1 MIPILSILIF
11 VPLIGSVLSY
21 GITRWNRNAGIAV
34 TLLIALVVLSMA
46 LYVFGFVYQNVPV
59 SGDYV
64 LKEQYT
70 WISTTYFSVDYFQ
83 GVDGLS
89 SPLVLASA
97 LLVVF
102 VVMGSRRLISTREP
116 LYYALVL
123 FFEGTIIGVFTSLN
137 LILFYVFWELVL
149 IPMFFFIGIWGGDR
163 RKYAAMK
170 FMLFIFAGSTVMLL
184 SLLAVYLGTNVHSFD
199 MPLLA
204 GNVPMGIQYLPLIAS
219 FIGFGIKLPVVPLH
233 SWLPD
238 AYVQAPSPSTVLLSG
253 AQAAMGGYGIIR
265 ISIELFP
272 KAAQEWA
279 WGFLALGVLTM
290 FYGAVVAIRARE
302 LKSMFAFTSLNHMGF
317 VVFGAFA
324 TVISGSPLGV
334 EGAILQ
340 MFVHA
345 FTAGSLFMLS
355 GYVQQQA
362 GTSNIAS
369 LSGLSKTMPRT
380 ATLLVVAGAAAM
392 ALPPFASFLA
402 ELMIIVAGIYANAY
416 LAITVLVPVMT
427 GGYLLWMIKRVI
439 LSTPPEGAQ
448 KRDMPSLD
456 AGVLLLYFVPLVL
469 LLVFSFL
476 ILTPA
481 SSLAQWV
488 VHLTGGA

>member
-1 MIPILSILIF
+1 MIPILSLLIF
-11 VPLIGSVLSY
+11 VPIAGSAVSY
-21 GITRWNRNAGIAV
+21 AVTRWNRNAGIAV
-34 TLLIALVVLSMA
+34 TLIIALAVLTMA
-46 LYVFGFVYQNVPV
+46 LYVFGFVYEHVPTI
-59 SGDYV
+59 GNYA
-64 LKEQYT
+64 LTEKYT
-70 WISTTYFSVDYFQ
+70 WITTTYFSVDYFQ

-102 VVMGSRRLISTREP
+102 VVIGSRKLITTREP

-123 FFEGTIIGVFTSLN
+123 LFEGTIIGVFTSLN

-170 FMLFIFAGSTVMLL
+170 FMIYVFAGSTVMLL
-184 SLLAVYLGTNVHSFD
+184 SLLAAYFGANAQSFD
-199 MPLLA
+199 ITALA
-204 GNVPMGIQYLPLIAS
+204 GKIPPDLQYLPLLAS

-265 ISIELFP
+265 ISIGLFP
-272 KAAQEWA
+272 DAAHQWA
-279 WGFLALGVLTM
+279 WGFIALGALTM
-290 FYGAVVAIRARE
+290 FYGAIVAIRAKG

-324 TVISGSPLGV
+324 TVLSGNSLGV

-355 GYVQQQA
+355 GFVQQQA
-362 GTSNIAS
+362 GTGEIAS
-369 LSGLSKTMPRT
+369 LRGLSQTMPRT
-380 ATLLVVAGAAAM
+380 AGLLVVASAGAM

-402 ELMIIVAGIYANAY
+402 ELMIIVAGIDANVY
-416 LAITVLVPVMT
+416 LAIVVLVPVIT

-439 LSTPPEGAQ
+439 LSPAPEDAP
-448 KRDMPSLD
+448 KRDMSSLD
-456 AGVLLLYFVPLVL
+456 FGALLLYIVPLVL
-469 LLVFSFL
+469 LLVFSLL

-481 SSLAQWV
+481 APVAQWV
-488 VHLTGGA
+488 VQLTGGT